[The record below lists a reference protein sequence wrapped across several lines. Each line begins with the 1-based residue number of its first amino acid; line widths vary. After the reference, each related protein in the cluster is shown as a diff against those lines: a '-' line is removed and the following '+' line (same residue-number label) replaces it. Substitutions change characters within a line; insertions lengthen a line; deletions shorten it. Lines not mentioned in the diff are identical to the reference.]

1 MDAVEFAVP
10 AIVAALVLVIGPLL
24 AVLYFVCSR
33 HWLAAGLCG
42 GLWVLGAFSCIRD
55 FRRRHLG
62 WGSVTLGIIWLLAT
76 VVIWWRI
83 ETI

>member
-1 MDAVEFAVP
+1 
-10 AIVAALVLVIGPLL
+10 
-24 AVLYFVCSR
+24 
-33 HWLAAGLCG
+33 
-42 GLWVLGAFSCIRD
+42 LGAFSCIRD
-55 FRRRHLG
+55 FRRRHFG